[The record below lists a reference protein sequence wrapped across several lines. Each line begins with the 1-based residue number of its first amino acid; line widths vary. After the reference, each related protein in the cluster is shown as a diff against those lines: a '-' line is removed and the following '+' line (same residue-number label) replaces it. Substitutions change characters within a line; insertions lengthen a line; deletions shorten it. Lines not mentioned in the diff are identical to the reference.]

1 MKIILG
7 IDHRKKELGGRQRWH
22 WILPAL
28 VFGLVMAGWLI
39 GCGNQNDVDQLEA
52 RDAEAENANEDIW
65 KRSQKELEE
74 SSAADIIDEVMKKT
88 KELVAAMSL
97 EEKAGQVIMPAF
109 RQTADGKPILRLDES
124 TRDTLL
130 EIQPAGVILFSENID
145 HNSQVKSL
153 IEALQANAT
162 VPLLVSVDE
171 EGGRVSRLGA
181 KGISVPRLPAA
192 GVFGESGDAKMV
204 YEAGLELGKAMK
216 MLGFNMNMSPVAD
229 VNTNPLNPVIGDR
242 SFGSDPVEVGRLTVS
257 MANGLMDAGILP
269 VLKHFPGHGDT
280 HQDTHRGAVNLPH
293 DQERLA
299 SVELIP
305 FRRGIEAGLPAIM
318 TAHLHVPAYDN
329 AFPATLSPAVLTGL
343 LREKLGFEGVIMT
356 DALDM
361 QAITD
366 DWSTEEAV
374 ILALAAGADL
384 LLMPPEPLVAR
395 DAIVTAV
402 TNGELP
408 QERLDVAVERVLL
421 LKWKAGLIN

>member
-1 MKIILG
+1 M
-7 IDHRKKELGGRQRWH
+7 GGKQLQH
-22 WILPAL
+22 WILAAL
-28 VFGLVMAGWLI
+28 VFSLLMTGGLI
-39 GCGNQNDVDQLEA
+39 GCRKHNDVDQLGA
-52 RDAEAENANEDIW
+52 RDTETESINEDGLEQ
-65 KRSQKELEE
+65 SQKELEE
-74 SSAADIIDEVMKKT
+74 SPAVDLIDEAMKKIN
-88 KELVAAMSL
+88 ELTAAMSL

-109 RQTADGKPILRLDES
+109 RQTAEGTLLHRLDEF
-124 TRDTLL
+124 TRDMLL

-145 HNSQVKSL
+145 HDSQVKLL
-153 IEALQANAT
+153 IEALQAKAT

-192 GVFGESGDAKMV
+192 GVFGESGDVKMV

-216 MLGFNMNMSPVAD
+216 MLGFNMNMAPVAD

-242 SFGSDPVEVGRLTVS
+242 SFGSDPVEVGRMAVS
-257 MANGLMDAGILP
+257 MANGLMDAGIIP

-280 HQDTHRGAVNLPH
+280 HQDTHQGAVSLPH
-293 DQERLA
+293 DQERLV
-299 SVELIP
+299 SIELIP
-305 FRRGIEAGLPAIM
+305 FQRGIEAGLPVIM

-343 LREKLGFEGVIMT
+343 LRETLGFEGVIMT

-366 DWSTEEAV
+366 EWSTGEAV

-408 QERLDVAVERVLL
+408 QERLDAAVERVLL
-421 LKWKAGLIN
+421 LKWEAGLIN